1 MRNAFRQLR
10 IPQVHWAKWLG
21 PVDMRCKVGGCPT
34 VIVACN
40 RGNQPQTEIRMM
52 TADSRERSFQ
62 ICVIRTNNCLL
73 IGASPCTCNQICSE
87 VYVGFLLVKPM
98 DQHTL

>member
-1 MRNAFRQLR
+1 
-10 IPQVHWAKWLG
+10 
-21 PVDMRCKVGGCPT
+21 
-34 VIVACN
+34 
-40 RGNQPQTEIRMM
+40 MM